1 MSVRL
6 PAPAWPTMSAGARS
20 TRSSR
25 ASANPAARRRSR
37 HHRAAVSSAFLSDAS
52 HGIAQSSRSS
62 AVKRSRCD
70 AMNRVQSP
78 PQYGLRAF
86 RHDGGDACAP
96 CMDPRRLRRR
106 ETNPTR
112 TGRDLRSRRDARRAS
127 PRRVRG
133 GQRDARLQGR
143 DRALPSSRALERPTG
158 VRASR
163 CPLAAGG
170 SPVHPHSRRLDATP
184 LEAAP
189 R

>member
-1 MSVRL
+1 
-6 PAPAWPTMSAGARS
+6 MSAGARS

-70 AMNRVQSP
+70 AMNRSRSSRSGIAGVW
-78 PQYGLRAF
+78 LARF
-86 RHDGGDACAP
+86 RHDGGDVCAP
-96 CMDPRRLRRR
+96 CMDPCRLRRR
-106 ETNPTR
+106 ETHPAW
-112 TGRDLRSRRDARRAS
+112 TGRDLRSRRHARRPS
-127 PRRVRG
+127 PRRPRG
-133 GQRDARLQGR
+133 GQRDAGLQGR